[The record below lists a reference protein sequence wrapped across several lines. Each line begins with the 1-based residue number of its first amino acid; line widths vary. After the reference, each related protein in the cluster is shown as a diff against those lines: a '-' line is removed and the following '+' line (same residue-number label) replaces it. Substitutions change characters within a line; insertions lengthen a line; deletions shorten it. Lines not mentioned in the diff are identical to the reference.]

1 MDEPQVNITQS
12 TETVNPL
19 KLHKNKPQKTA
30 NDWVR
35 DMRMSAAVNK
45 ANVGVETEMVTPD
58 LMLATSKKLLGIS
71 KREQEPDPKDSLA
84 FQRFY
89 GPEMLFSERIQRDG
103 DKLGR
108 NLLWKAT
115 NRGNLDFMPTNALEK
130 HISSVFYDSK
140 LAQMMDGSSPL
151 ETIDSAYKTTRIG
164 EGGVSSQ
171 DSAPEEMRTVQ
182 PSYFGFIDPVRCFAV
197 DTELMT
203 ETGWK
208 KVQDITGDDKLACL
222 INDRLEYHKPT
233 ALNIYDFDGT
243 MYGYDDGTIGYLV
256 TPNHRMY
263 SRCADAKRDGSPCA
277 YNIRT
282 AEDIHGTHRMVNSG
296 KHLPI
301 LRNEDDAVFHLPQ
314 VAPDLKHDQVHGM
327 PPQGASLK
335 NVDEIDIVDFA
346 EYMGWY
352 LSEGCCGTNDKRR
365 CYQAII
371 SQSPE
376 KNPANYVRIKN
387 LIERLPFNAHGSP
400 LEKGRKSLTI
410 ARKQLVMYLL
420 QFGKSDT
427 KFIPDWIFKAPLKA
441 RLAFREAM
449 LLGDGRDQRHLCT
462 MSKQLAEDFA
472 RLQFELGES
481 VYVYHEPEKRFKD
494 HPGIW
499 VVYWHKRKENGLQKR
514 ILRTG
519 EVPYYTEQ
527 YKGKVYCPTVPG
539 GLVYQRKSNKHT
551 GFWIGQ
557 SPESFR
563 VGLDVYMTKNVMKGT
578 DGKLYQKF
586 IDAKTGKEVLLDS
599 ETAANAVIAAPEM
612 MQAKTKSVFALGGPT
627 GVRIV
632 PRDSIQYYLPRPDDA
647 YSTASNLVTM
657 LSGVKEMRL
666 QMGCLHPDMAVISTD
681 EKGFIGI
688 CKAKNLSKGVI
699 PGSTPDGISSTY
711 DIRTTVAKFAPKRN
725 WFVKVVLKSG
735 RSLITSSDHRWPVLR
750 NDKYMLVE
758 AAKLKAGDVAF
769 RSSFKDVPFRRT
781 FVNGIQ
787 LSKDMAKVLGYI
799 ARSLN
804 EPDSAKM
811 RIEVPEYE
819 KEFVLST
826 LAHYG
831 FKDGFN
837 SYYMNGR
844 FCLGIRD
851 ITFKEWLR
859 ANMGAKDEDRKVP
872 ACVMSAGP
880 VIISAFLDGYTA
892 DATKVGMDSNDD
904 AWVLFIQ
911 NLEMR
916 DSLAFLFSRLSTDC
930 LYRDTIKDGQLIL
943 ALKLRPMEPD
953 YGDMVK
959 DPVKVVIKK
968 INAPFMVDIDIN
980 DNLYAVANGVVTH
993 NSKYPLQAVSIQ
1005 SREAPLVRGLDEAT
1019 GKDMHSLIGKY
1030 LGARFAPQGGIVTA
1044 VRKDRIDVIYDDGTK
1059 GSVGLYVNFP
1069 MNAKGFINNTPVV
1082 KAGQSFKKGDVLAS
1096 SNYTDDKGTAAIG
1109 TNLRAAWMSWKGGTY
1124 EDAII
1129 ISESA
1134 AKKLTSDTMYK
1145 TSIDLDKTIK
1155 LGKSNYATWKPAEFN
1170 KEQLANLDDSGIVKP
1185 GTVLHKEDPM
1195 ILAVQ
1200 VSEPSPGTMGKRILT
1215 DVSERWEHDH
1225 PGVVTDVVKTKRG
1238 IKVFATVT
1246 APAEVGDKLSGNFG
1260 NKGEIS
1266 QIIPDDQMPHTAKG
1280 DPIDIIFS
1288 PLGLITRCYDE
1299 QTEFLTKDGWKFGK
1313 DIKDEDEL
1321 YCYNRETTTWH
1332 WGKQEKPFWRAPYD
1346 GLMYGHK
1353 NDSTDFLV
1361 TPGHRIWCSTDYP
1374 GSHYSE
1380 KHVEDIYGKRYI
1392 VPCVGSRRVEQ
1403 PVATPFELPAI
1414 SVKKKDTHTTNE
1426 RVAFDPYDWA
1436 EFLGWYLAEGNT
1448 TYDEVS
1454 HSYRVNI
1461 AQFDTVK
1468 PHNVARIAALLDR
1481 LGFTWNYGKSNKQFH
1496 INNKRLAAYL
1506 RQFGHAW
1513 EKYAPEWLFKQPD
1526 AVIQRFIESLML
1538 GDGNEMEVGRLTK
1551 DGRPVRMRR
1560 LQLTSERLIDQVQQL
1575 LCMLGVASTKR
1586 DVSKDKRYKD
1596 AHPMYRLGITT
1607 VNQQTR
1613 FLRMGWYTTQ
1623 YSGMVYCPTVDTG
1636 YILTRRNGKIICLG
1650 NTNPS
1655 QLYETLLGKVAHKT
1669 GKPIVVTQFM
1679 DEPIPNYVDRLL
1691 KQYHVNPEDD
1701 VIDPDTGRVIKGVT
1715 NGYSYIYKL
1724 KHLAESKM
1732 SARGT
1737 STYDAE
1743 GVPGG
1748 KGMDGSKRFGMLE
1761 SSAMAGHGAF
1771 DIIKDSKYIRG
1782 QSNSDFWRSVRTG
1795 DIPTMPG
1802 EPLVHKKFFAH
1813 LTGAGVNVRKTPQGV
1828 SVFALTNQDV
1838 NELAGS
1844 REVKSRD
1851 TYETKS
1857 YRPIDGGLFGQ
1868 DVFGI
1873 NGDKWGYIQLDEP
1886 MPNPVMEE
1894 PLARLLNIPDKKF
1907 SDVVAG
1913 RDEVNGIRGPV
1924 AMKEALNKI
1933 NLTVEAERAQQAFK
1947 NASPSNKDKALKR
1960 YIAIERMRR
1969 AGINPAEYMLDRIPV
1984 LPPVFRPITSHNG
1997 LTMVA
2002 DSNYLYAQL
2011 LDARDDIREAKHL
2024 PKAYQQQALENMY
2037 TRWKELTGLYAPN
2050 DAKLQSKHV
2059 QGLLKWAL
2067 GDSPKFSS
2075 AQRKVISATVD
2086 TVGRGVVVP
2095 DPRVKLNELGLPV
2108 EMAFNIMAPF
2118 VQRALVQRG
2127 YSPIQAMEK
2136 VKARDIQARDVL
2148 NEVMKTHPVL
2158 MNRAPT
2164 LHKLGIMAYNP
2175 RLVSGHAIHVN
2186 PSTVVPFNMDFDG
2199 DTVNIHVPVSDKA
2212 RQQARDRMFPERN
2225 LLSMRDREI
2234 LYKPEKE
2241 YQQGLYIG
2249 TRMKQGDNVRT
2260 HYFDTVEEARKA
2272 FRDGIIDID
2281 DPIEIRHK

>member
-182 PSYFGFIDPVRCFAV
+182 PSYFGFIDPVR
-197 DTELMT
+197 
-203 ETGWK
+203 
-208 KVQDITGDDKLACL
+208 
-222 INDRLEYHKPT
+222 
-233 ALNIYDFDGT
+233 
-243 MYGYDDGTIGYLV
+243 
-256 TPNHRMY
+256 
-263 SRCADAKRDGSPCA
+263 
-277 YNIRT
+277 
-282 AEDIHGTHRMVNSG
+282 
-296 KHLPI
+296 
-301 LRNEDDAVFHLPQ
+301 
-314 VAPDLKHDQVHGM
+314 
-327 PPQGASLK
+327 
-335 NVDEIDIVDFA
+335 
-346 EYMGWY
+346 
-352 LSEGCCGTNDKRR
+352 
-365 CYQAII
+365 
-371 SQSPE
+371 
-376 KNPANYVRIKN
+376 
-387 LIERLPFNAHGSP
+387 
-400 LEKGRKSLTI
+400 
-410 ARKQLVMYLL
+410 
-420 QFGKSDT
+420 
-427 KFIPDWIFKAPLKA
+427 
-441 RLAFREAM
+441 
-449 LLGDGRDQRHLCT
+449 
-462 MSKQLAEDFA
+462 
-472 RLQFELGES
+472 
-481 VYVYHEPEKRFKD
+481 
-494 HPGIW
+494 
-499 VVYWHKRKENGLQKR
+499 
-514 ILRTG
+514 
-519 EVPYYTEQ
+519 
-527 YKGKVYCPTVPG
+527 
-539 GLVYQRKSNKHT
+539 
-551 GFWIGQ
+551 

-787 LSKDMAKVLGYI
+787 LSKGMAKVLGYI

-1155 LGKSNYATWKPAEFN
+1155 LGKYNYATWKPAEFN

-1246 APAEVGDKLSGNFG
+1246 APAEVGDKLSGCFDDQTEVLTQRGFVLFKDLTDDDSVAILHPDGSASFEIPLARQVIDYEGCMIEHSSKRSSMVVTPDHNVAFVPRYNYEQGDTALIKQSAASVYGNRIYMRVSACFDGVLARQPEMVELPEQVWKNTSAKATAGCTKRLFNSNDFAAFLGIYLAEGHCGKPGKGRWIRISQYDTTEDGAARCKEISALLDRMGVDWHYYNHQYFWVSNWYLYSFVAPLGNSYGKYVPEQVFSSWSKHNMETLLDWFYMGDGEKGVSSDGSCRCATVSKRLADDLQRLYILTGRYSNVHSTYAKNAHSKLIYKISSAYKEFLGFGMEKTNWKIIDDYCGKVYCVTTSTGVILTRRCGIIVWNGQCYG

-1266 QIIPDDQMPHTAKG
+1266 QIIPDDQMPRTAKG
-1280 DPIDIIFS
+1280 EPFDIIFS
-1288 PLGLITRCYDE
+1288 PLGLITR
-1299 QTEFLTKDGWKFGK
+1299 
-1313 DIKDEDEL
+1313 
-1321 YCYNRETTTWH
+1321 
-1332 WGKQEKPFWRAPYD
+1332 
-1346 GLMYGHK
+1346 
-1353 NDSTDFLV
+1353 
-1361 TPGHRIWCSTDYP
+1361 
-1374 GSHYSE
+1374 
-1380 KHVEDIYGKRYI
+1380 
-1392 VPCVGSRRVEQ
+1392 
-1403 PVATPFELPAI
+1403 
-1414 SVKKKDTHTTNE
+1414 TN
-1426 RVAFDPYDWA
+1426 
-1436 EFLGWYLAEGNT
+1436 
-1448 TYDEVS
+1448 VS
-1454 HSYRVNI
+1454 QI
-1461 AQFDTVK
+1461 
-1468 PHNVARIAALLDR
+1468 
-1481 LGFTWNYGKSNKQFH
+1481 
-1496 INNKRLAAYL
+1496 
-1506 RQFGHAW
+1506 
-1513 EKYAPEWLFKQPD
+1513 
-1526 AVIQRFIESLML
+1526 
-1538 GDGNEMEVGRLTK
+1538 
-1551 DGRPVRMRR
+1551 
-1560 LQLTSERLIDQVQQL
+1560 
-1575 LCMLGVASTKR
+1575 
-1586 DVSKDKRYKD
+1586 
-1596 AHPMYRLGITT
+1596 
-1607 VNQQTR
+1607 
-1613 FLRMGWYTTQ
+1613 
-1623 YSGMVYCPTVDTG
+1623 
-1636 YILTRRNGKIICLG
+1636 
-1650 NTNPS
+1650 
-1655 QLYETLLGKVAHKT
+1655 YETLLGKVAHKT
-1669 GKPIVVTQFM
+1669 GKPITVPQFFN
-1679 DEPIPNYVDRLL
+1679 EPIPNYVDRLL

-1701 VIDPDTGRVIKGVT
+1701 VVDPDTGRVIKGVT

-2108 EMAFNIMAPF
+2108 DMAFNIMAPF